1 MDKAWIKEP
10 TKSQAY
16 KVGVESFMK
25 YARTTAVQ
33 GTIPCPCLKCC
44 NLKRWAC
51 EVVHGHILV
60 HGFLPG
66 YTTWTFHGEEVSSQ
80 YDTPYMKKMQSQTQS
95 KNAHET
101 PLGAHDIK
109 GMLQDIMGFN
119 SLNWTDE
126 PKAKN
131 VKKGQASGEKR
142 PGLSNTR
149 ETNQF
154 QKLLE
159 ECDESFIR
167 GVVTQN
173 WPSSYTYI
181 T

>member
-25 YARTTAVQ
+25 YASITAVQ

-80 YDTPYMKKMQSQTQS
+80 YDTPYMKKMQSKTQP
-95 KNAHET
+95 KNKLNFKVA
-101 PLGAHDIK
+101 GAKFI
-109 GMLQDIMGFN
+109 GMLN
-119 SLNWTDE
+119 S
-126 PKAKN
+126 
-131 VKKGQASGEKR
+131 
-142 PGLSNTR
+142 
-149 ETNQF
+149 
-154 QKLLE
+154 
-159 ECDESFIR
+159 I
-167 GVVTQN
+167 
-173 WPSSYTYI
+173 SYFSLCG
-181 T
+181 